1 MKIIVPLHLKPYPQ
15 KLITL
20 NLLQMTFKSKI
31 IIFFNSRQK
40 SRSIDKKLLVR
51 ATCQIYK
58 GYNFKKPQKV

>member
-20 NLLQMTFKSKI
+20 NLLQMTLKSKI
-31 IIFFNSRQK
+31 IIFFNFRQK
-40 SRSIDKKLLVR
+40 TRSIDKKLLAR

-58 GYNFKKPQKV
+58 GYNFKKLQKV

>member
-1 MKIIVPLHLKPYPQ
+1 MKIIVPLHLKPYQQ
-15 KLITL
+15 KLFTL
-20 NLLQMTFKSKI
+20 NLIQMTLKSKI

-40 SRSIDKKLLVR
+40 TRSTDQKLFAR